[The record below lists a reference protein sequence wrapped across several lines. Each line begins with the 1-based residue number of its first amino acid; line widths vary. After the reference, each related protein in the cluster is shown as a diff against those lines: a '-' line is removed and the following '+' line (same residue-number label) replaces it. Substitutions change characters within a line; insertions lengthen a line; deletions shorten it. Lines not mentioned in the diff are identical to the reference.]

1 MTDEA
6 VAGVTLASK
15 PRVVIEYCP
24 RCGWLLR
31 AAWLAQELLTT
42 FADKVHEVA
51 LRPAGKAVFRVS
63 VDQAQVWS
71 RVEEN
76 GFPSAAELK
85 RRVRD
90 LVDPSMDLGH
100 SEGSGGRA
108 G

>member
-1 MTDEA
+1 MSDEQPA
-6 VAGVTLASK
+6 DDTRVG

-24 RCGWLLR
+24 KCGWLLR
-31 AAWLAQELLTT
+31 SAWLAQELLTT
-42 FADKVHEVA
+42 FAEKLGEVV

-71 RVEEN
+71 RLDDG
-76 GFPSAAELK
+76 GFPSVVELK

-90 LVDPSMDLGH
+90 RVDPGMDLGH
-100 SEGSGGRA
+100 SERGGGAA